1 MLLKKGSRGEEV
13 KQLQK
18 ALGVG
23 ADGIFGS
30 GTEAVVKKFQKDN
43 GLAVDGLVG
52 PGTWEAIG
60 IDTDSFEAAS
70 ETEYTTKDGLVID
83 RQYLDKNEYVR
94 DYGKIEPLGFFIHH
108 TAGWNNPYK
117 CIDQWARDSRGRIA
131 TQYVIGGPHPKTGDE
146 KYDGVVI
153 SDYNKGFLSED
164 DIRFISEKHELVFLD
179 TKKILGDYCDKV
191 KFIKINN
198 SEYMGSERFADK
210 SIRDKLIVTL
220 GSKGCMYKGETFPVI
235 RTEVKD
241 VAGAGDT
248 FMAGFTVKYLQTK
261 DIIESIKFAN
271 ECATIVVQKRGV
283 SVVGQDSIY

>member
-1 MLLKKGSRGEEV
+1 MRVLVVGESCIDNFTYGEANRLTPEAPVPVFNSSENVIVEGMAMNVRNNIKSLGAEVSIHTNSNWRLIEKTRFIDHRTNHMFLRVDKNDDKISHTMDLKKI
-13 KQLQK
+13 
-18 ALGVG
+18 
-23 ADGIFGS
+23 DFG
-30 GTEAVVKKFQKDN
+30 
-43 GLAVDGLVG
+43 
-52 PGTWEAIG
+52 
-60 IDTDSFEAAS
+60 
-70 ETEYTTKDGLVID
+70 
-83 RQYLDKNEYVR
+83 
-94 DYGKIEPLGFFIHH
+94 
-108 TAGWNNPYK
+108 
-117 CIDQWARDSRGRIA
+117 
-131 TQYVIGGPHPKTGDE
+131 

-220 GSKGCMYKGETFPVI
+220 GSKGCMYKGETFSVI
-235 RTEVKD
+235 KTEVKD

-283 SVVGQDSIY
+283 SVVGQNSIY